1 LKIIYKVQKFKSSK
15 VRKFV
20 RTNIMTYKLPESFQD
35 KSGDI
40 VCMCARCGGISNTSG
55 MTKLSCGHHIHY
67 RCVSFRFMPFQRIK
81 YTNDT
86 INRTEYHL
94 ENEVYHT
101 SGMYCNP
108 CYMKREEEEEEERI
122 EKIELENDLKMCN
135 EVIGNLV
142 KSNKK
147 VTFIDDVQ
155 ETTKVSKKVEFE
167 MRMAEVS
174 KKVAKRKEELRQQSK
189 IDAIKQAIRDRIA
202 QPGGENITNVKCSYN
217 NMAIKFDK

>member
-1 LKIIYKVQKFKSSK
+1 
-15 VRKFV
+15 
-20 RTNIMTYKLPESFQD
+20 MTYKLPESFKN

-67 RCVSFRFMPFQRIK
+67 RCVSFRFMPFRRIK
-81 YTNDT
+81 YTNDN
-86 INRTEYHL
+86 INQTEYHL

-101 SGMYCNP
+101 SEMYCNP
-108 CYMKREEEEEEERI
+108 CYMKRAEEEEEERI

-135 EVIGNLV
+135 EVIGNLHHTNTENLT
-142 KSNKK
+142 KSHKHKK
-147 VTFIDDVQ
+147 VTFIDDVLD
-155 ETTKVSKKVEFE
+155 TTKVTKKVEFE

-174 KKVAKRKEELRQQSK
+174 KKVAKRKEELRQQLK

-202 QPGGENITNVKCSYN
+202 QPGGEKIINVKCSYN